1 MVWGPEIFEALR
13 SISSP
18 ALDRIVRL
26 LTDLGSTEFF
36 ITAVPIVYWCLNK
49 TLGLSLGIVTVISGG
64 INIAL
69 KDVFQIP
76 RPYVLYPH
84 LGAPDFLL
92 TTGTGWSFPSGHAQ
106 TTATFWGYLAL
117 HARRRWAAW
126 LAASL
131 IAIVGFTRVYATVH
145 SPTDVLVGGALGL
158 VVAAAYLLV
167 DGFFSNRKTVS
178 APWAITASIAIP
190 SGLLAAASL
199 RPGLADGL
207 ANILGF
213 LAGAFIG
220 RHIERTRVRFQ
231 EAAPFAVQVYKVLVG
246 LAGVMALRYGLKA
259 VFPAGPV
266 FHMLRYLI
274 IALWVT
280 AGAPW
285 LFASQF
291 PVSRKR
297 QPRARR
303 WRA

>member
-231 EAAPFAVQVYKVLVG
+231 EAAPFAVQVS
-246 LAGVMALRYGLKA
+246 
-259 VFPAGPV
+259 GPRGQPV
-266 FHMLRYLI
+266 H
-274 IALWVT
+274 
-280 AGAPW
+280 GAPG
-285 LFASQF
+285 
-291 PVSRKR
+291 RG
-297 QPRARR
+297 
-303 WRA
+303 

>member
-92 TTGTGWSFPSGHAQ
+92 TTGTGWSVPSGHAQ

-126 LAASL
+126 LAAS
-131 IAIVGFTRVYATVH
+131 H
-145 SPTDVLVGGALGL
+145 SYCGLHQGLRHRALPTDVLVGRTGPGGGRRVPACGW
-158 VVAAAYLLV
+158 
-167 DGFFSNRKTVS
+167 FSATGRRER
-178 APWAITASIAIP
+178 PWAITAS
-190 SGLLAAASL
+190 
-199 RPGLADGL
+199 
-207 ANILGF
+207 
-213 LAGAFIG
+213 
-220 RHIERTRVRFQ
+220 
-231 EAAPFAVQVYKVLVG
+231 
-246 LAGVMALRYGLKA
+246 
-259 VFPAGPV
+259 
-266 FHMLRYLI
+266 
-274 IALWVT
+274 
-280 AGAPW
+280 
-285 LFASQF
+285 
-291 PVSRKR
+291 
-297 QPRARR
+297 
-303 WRA
+303 